1 MLVIFTYPEGV
12 NDNCG
17 NPLMTVRHFPKSMK
31 GLKANGRR
39 PIQAYITLSDV
50 RRVGDDKI
58 YPDDYVHFIKG
69 IEYSLDPLHGKILY
83 SHKTLEDKINKMRK
97 ELE

>member
-12 NDNCG
+12 NDSCG
-17 NPLMTVRHFPKSMK
+17 NPLMMVFHFPKSIK
-31 GLKANGRR
+31 GAKVNGKR

-50 RRVGDDKI
+50 RRIDNNKI

-69 IEYSLDPLHGKILY
+69 IEYSLDPKRGKILY
-83 SHKTLEDKINKMRK
+83 SHKVIEDKINKMM
-97 ELE
+97 EEVE